1 MLCQVPLHRS
11 VLVSDVDRHRDP
23 GGEWELH
30 LVRDTLEL
38 LQELS
43 DRLRVRRRQHR
54 PVARLHLLVRGGQQ
68 QGHLRPGEQG
78 RLPGREAQ
86 PLRLRLPRGGTGDRQ
101 RNDAASRGFVFRS
114 GGDTA
119 GGEVGGGSFGACCM
133 RVVLLSLLLL
143 EKLRCPPPGLFFT
156 LAVQPW

>member
-1 MLCQVPLHRS
+1 MLWQVPLHRS
-11 VLVSDVDRHRDP
+11 LLVSDVDRHRDP
-23 GGEWELH
+23 GGQWELH

-38 LQELS
+38 LQEFS

-86 PLRLRLPRGGTGDRQ
+86 PLRLHLPGGDTIDRQ
-101 RNDAASRGFVFRS
+101 RNAAAGGFVFRS
-114 GGDTA
+114 GDTA

-133 RVVLLSLLLL
+133 CVVL
-143 EKLRCPPPGLFFT
+143 EFWLRS
-156 LAVQPW
+156 